1 MGATESGRN
10 FGVDYLLGLGCGQ
23 AAKSVRSFQMKLCIP
38 FPIILFFAVRCESRK
53 RPLLRRIGGRMFNAE
68 RLLGSLLSNALGQ
81 GLTGRVSKSRRHG
94 GGLKSMAGSLI
105 SQNKAAIG
113 MGLLGLA
120 VGAFEHFTQNQN
132 SASGNPSSPGGSN
145 PVAPM
150 PQTGGGLASR
160 PSMNWTPPP
169 LPTSEAPRN
178 DEALLL
184 IRAMIAAANADHAV
198 DDVERHG
205 ILAKMTASG
214 LGAEERSFIEQELS
228 NPLDLRSLVAQV
240 KSPEMAEQVY
250 AASVLALEVDSDAER
265 NYLQRLASALNLD
278 TATIAKWGA

>member
-1 MGATESGRN
+1 
-10 FGVDYLLGLGCGQ
+10 
-23 AAKSVRSFQMKLCIP
+23 
-38 FPIILFFAVRCESRK
+38 
-53 RPLLRRIGGRMFNAE
+53 MFNAE

-105 SQNKAAIG
+105 SQNKTAIG

-132 SASGNPSSPGGSN
+132 PQASATPPRSGGSN

-150 PQTGGGLASR
+150 PQAGGGVPAH
-160 PSMNWTPPP
+160 PPVNWTPPP
-169 LPTSEAPRN
+169 LPSNPAPEAASN
-178 DEALLL
+178 EDALLL

-198 DDVERHG
+198 DDVERHA
-205 ILAKMTASG
+205 ILEKVTASG
-214 LGAEERSFIEQELS
+214 LGAEERSFIEEELS
-228 NPLDLRSLVAQV
+228 HPLDLRALVSQV

-278 TATIAKWGA
+278 TATVAKWNK

>member
-1 MGATESGRN
+1 
-10 FGVDYLLGLGCGQ
+10 
-23 AAKSVRSFQMKLCIP
+23 
-38 FPIILFFAVRCESRK
+38 
-53 RPLLRRIGGRMFNAE
+53 MFNAE

-105 SQNKAAIG
+105 SQNKTAIG

-120 VGAFEHFTQNQN
+120 VGAYEHFTQNQN
-132 SASGNPSSPGGSN
+132 PQAPGNPPSPRGSN

-150 PQTGGGLASR
+150 PQVGGVA
-160 PSMNWTPPP
+160 PAVNWTPPP
-169 LPTSEAPRN
+169 LPPSPAPKAVSN
-178 DEALLL
+178 EDALLL

-198 DDVERHG
+198 DDVERHA
-205 ILAKMTASG
+205 ILEKVTASG
-214 LGAEERSFIEQELS
+214 LGAEEHSFIEKELA
-228 NPLDLRSLVAQV
+228 NPLDLRALVAQV

-278 TATIAKWGA
+278 TATVAKWNK

>member
-1 MGATESGRN
+1 
-10 FGVDYLLGLGCGQ
+10 
-23 AAKSVRSFQMKLCIP
+23 
-38 FPIILFFAVRCESRK
+38 
-53 RPLLRRIGGRMFNAE
+53 MFNAE

-105 SQNKAAIG
+105 SQNKTAIG

-120 VGAFEHFTQNQN
+120 VGAYEHFTQNQN
-132 SASGNPSSPGGSN
+132 PQASGNPSSPGGSN
-145 PVAPM
+145 PVASM
-150 PQTGGGLASR
+150 PQVGGGVAR
-160 PSMNWTPPP
+160 PAVNWTPPP
-169 LPTSEAPRN
+169 LPSDLAPEAASN
-178 DEALLL
+178 EDALLL

-198 DDVERHG
+198 DDVERHA
-205 ILAKMTASG
+205 ILGKVTASG
-214 LGAEERSFIEQELS
+214 LGAEERNFIEGELA
-228 NPLDLRSLVAQV
+228 NPLDLRTLVAQV

-278 TATIAKWGA
+278 TATVAKWNN

>member
-1 MGATESGRN
+1 
-10 FGVDYLLGLGCGQ
+10 
-23 AAKSVRSFQMKLCIP
+23 
-38 FPIILFFAVRCESRK
+38 
-53 RPLLRRIGGRMFNAE
+53 MFNAE
-68 RLLGSLLSNALGQ
+68 RLLGSLLSSALGQ

-105 SQNKAAIG
+105 SQNKTAIG

-120 VGAFEHFTQNQN
+120 VGAYEHFTQNQN
-132 SASGNPSSPGGSN
+132 PQTPGNPQSPGGSN

-150 PQTGGGLASR
+150 PQGGGGVAPPAVS
-160 PSMNWTPPP
+160 WTPPP
-169 LPTSEAPRN
+169 LPSNPTTEAPAN
-178 DEALLL
+178 EEALLL

-198 DDVERHG
+198 DDVERHA
-205 ILAKMTASG
+205 ILEKVTASG
-214 LGAEERSFIEQELS
+214 LGAEEHSFIEKELA
-228 NPLDLRSLVAQV
+228 NPLDLRNLVAKV

-278 TATIAKWGA
+278 TATVAKWNK

>member
-1 MGATESGRN
+1 M
-10 FGVDYLLGLGCGQ
+10 L
-23 AAKSVRSFQMKLCIP
+23 
-38 FPIILFFAVRCESRK
+38 
-53 RPLLRRIGGRMFNAE
+53 NAE

-105 SQNKAAIG
+105 SQNKTAIG

-150 PQTGGGLASR
+150 PQAGGGPAQAASV
-160 PSMNWTPPP
+160 NWTPPP
-169 LPTSEAPRN
+169 LPTSDAPGN

-205 ILAKMTASG
+205 ILAKISASG

-240 KSPEMAEQVY
+240 KSPEIAEQVY

-278 TATIAKWGA
+278 TATIAKWGT

>member
-1 MGATESGRN
+1 
-10 FGVDYLLGLGCGQ
+10 
-23 AAKSVRSFQMKLCIP
+23 
-38 FPIILFFAVRCESRK
+38 
-53 RPLLRRIGGRMFNAE
+53 MFNAE

-105 SQNKAAIG
+105 SQNKTAIG

-132 SASGNPSSPGGSN
+132 PQASGNTSSSGGLN

-150 PQTGGGLASR
+150 PQTGGGVAPR
-160 PSMNWTPPP
+160 AAVNWTPPP
-169 LPTSEAPRN
+169 LPSNPLSEAPRN
-178 DEALLL
+178 EEALLL

-198 DDVERHG
+198 DEVERQA
-205 ILAKMTASG
+205 ILGKVTASG

-228 NPLDLRSLVAQV
+228 NPLDLRTLVAQV
-240 KSPEMAEQVY
+240 KSPEIAEQMY

-278 TATIAKWGA
+278 AATMAKWGA

>member
-1 MGATESGRN
+1 
-10 FGVDYLLGLGCGQ
+10 
-23 AAKSVRSFQMKLCIP
+23 
-38 FPIILFFAVRCESRK
+38 
-53 RPLLRRIGGRMFNAE
+53 MFNAE

-81 GLTGRVSKSRRHG
+81 GLTGRVSTSRRHG

-105 SQNKAAIG
+105 SQNKTAIG

-120 VGAFEHFTQNQN
+120 MGTFEHFTQNQ
-132 SASGNPSSPGGSN
+132 SPQASENPLSPGGSN

-150 PQTGGGLASR
+150 PPAGGGVASR
-160 PSMNWTPPP
+160 PAVNWTPPP
-169 LPTSEAPRN
+169 LPSNPSEGPRN
-178 DEALLL
+178 KEALLL

-198 DDVERHG
+198 DDGERRA
-205 ILAKMTASG
+205 ILGKVTAG
-214 LGAEERSFIEQELS
+214 GFPPEEHNFIEQELA

-265 NYLQRLASALNLD
+265 NYLQRLAAALKLD
-278 TATIAKWGA
+278 AAMVVKWQT